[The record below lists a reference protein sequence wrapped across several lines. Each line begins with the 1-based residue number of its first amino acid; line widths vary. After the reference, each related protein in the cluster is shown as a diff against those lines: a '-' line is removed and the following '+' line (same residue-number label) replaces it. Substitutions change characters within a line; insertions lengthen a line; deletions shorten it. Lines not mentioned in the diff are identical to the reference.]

1 MLRNL
6 FNKGNNKNKTGI
18 YVFENSNLIELE
30 ETPGNGSINSII
42 ESIGFSTNQ
51 IYTVHTFNSKKVEVL
66 GFKIFTKEVLF
77 ALAKKDRTISV
88 ADISKEKKKI
98 DWQFEYSSLNV
109 EDILN
114 DGIESQNLS
123 LDFLFSVLN
132 LIEEDTNL
140 FKSEEFDLYLQFENN
155 LLQAFTSSE
164 WENSS
169 SKWIKGLNEKMFQKM
184 VEEAKKYHDNII
196 DTMEE
201 VNNQAES
208 LLNIPEAMNNEFIPL
223 HTKRNGNINFYNLL
237 FTHYTQI
244 CEIRD
249 FIFMNKGRF
258 KKIDE
263 LSYEVENFVYEFND
277 LNELKNIH
285 QKYKTAFNK

>member
-1 MLRNL
+1 MLKNL
-6 FNKGNNKNKTGI
+6 FNKGKDKNKTGI

-51 IYTVHTFNSKKVEVL
+51 IHTVHTFDSRKIEVL
-66 GFKIFTKEVLF
+66 GFKMFSKEVLF
-77 ALAKKDRTISV
+77 ALAKKDRIITIT
-88 ADISKEKKKI
+88 DIAKEKKQI

-109 EDILN
+109 EDFLN
-114 DGIESQNLS
+114 DGIDAQNLS
-123 LDFLFSVLN
+123 YDFLSPVLK
-132 LIEEDTNL
+132 LTKEENDL
-140 FKSEEFDLYLQFENN
+140 FKSEEYDLYLQFENN
-155 LLQAFTSSE
+155 VLQAFTSSE

-169 SKWIKGLNEKMFQKM
+169 SKWLKGLNEKMFQDM
-184 VEEAKKYHDNII
+184 VEEAKKYHDNNIE
-196 DTMEE
+196 TMEE

-237 FTHYTQI
+237 ITHYTQDS
-244 CEIRD
+244 ELGD

-263 LSYEVENFVYEFND
+263 FSYEVGNFIYEFNE
-277 LNELKNIH
+277 LNELENIY
-285 QKYKTAFNK
+285 QK

>member
-1 MLRNL
+1 MLKNL
-6 FNKGNNKNKTGI
+6 FNKGKDKNSTGI

-51 IYTVHTFNSKKVEVL
+51 VHTVHTFDSKKIEVL
-66 GFKIFTKEVLF
+66 GFKIFSKEVLF

-88 ADISKEKKKI
+88 ADILKEKRKI

-114 DGIESQNLS
+114 DGIKAQNLS
-123 LDFLFSVLN
+123 LDFLSSVLE
-132 LIEEDTNL
+132 LIREDTSL
-140 FKSEEFDLYLQFENN
+140 FKSKEFDLYLQFENN

-164 WENSS
+164 WENSAT
-169 SKWIKGLNEKMFQKM
+169 KWLKGLNEKMFQEM
-184 VEEAKKYHDNII
+184 VEEAKKYHDNDI

-201 VNNQAES
+201 VNNQTES

-237 FTHYTQI
+237 IAHYTQD
-244 CEIRD
+244 CELRD
-249 FIFMNKGRF
+249 
-258 KKIDE
+258 
-263 LSYEVENFVYEFND
+263 L
-277 LNELKNIH
+277 
-285 QKYKTAFNK
+285 